1 MFEEILPNV
10 YKTEIPLPQ
19 SPLKALNSY
28 LIRGQGRFL
37 VIDTGMNR
45 KECMRAMVSDLHG
58 LSVDLKKTDFFIT
71 HLHVDH
77 LGLVA
82 NLATET
88 SKVYFNERE
97 IPLVHSESS
106 ERRRY
111 FGALYQ
117 SHGFPEAELEKAIAS
132 HPGRLYGLKHHID
145 FCILKEDD
153 IIDIGDYSFRCID
166 TPGHSPGHMCLYEP
180 KQKILVSG
188 DHILFDI
195 TPNITFWTETDNSLK
210 DYLASLDKV
219 YALDVGLVLP
229 GHGNIWHNHRRRITE
244 LQEHHQARLNEILSA
259 LEEGEKTAFQI
270 APYVSWDLDYS
281 SWGLFPP
288 AQKWFAVGETVAHLR
303 YLEESKIIQ
312 RRTKEQRILF
322 SLA

>member
-1 MFEEILPNV
+1 MFEQILPNV
-10 YKTEIPLPQ
+10 YKIEIPLPK

-28 LIRGQGRFL
+28 LIKGQGRFL

-45 KECMRAMVSDLHG
+45 EECRRKMVSGLHG
-58 LSVDLKKTDFFIT
+58 LGVDLKKTDFFIT

-77 LGLVA
+77 IGLVA

-88 SKVYFNERE
+88 SKVYFNEQE
-97 IPLVHSESS
+97 IYLVRSERT

-111 FGALYQ
+111 FGAIYR
-117 SHGFPEAELEKAIAS
+117 SHGFPEAEVEKAMES

-153 IIDIGDYSFRCID
+153 IIDIGDYSFRCIS

-180 KQKILVSG
+180 EQKILFSG

-210 DYLASLDKV
+210 EYLASLDKV

-229 GHGNIWHNHRRRITE
+229 GHGKIWDNHRRRITE
-244 LQEHHQARLNEILSA
+244 LQQHHQARLNEILSA

-270 APYVSWDLDYS
+270 APYVSWDVGYS
-281 SWGLFPP
+281 SWELLPP
-288 AQKWFAVGETVAHLR
+288 SQKWFAVGETVAHLR
-303 YLEESKIIQ
+303 YLEQKKMVQ
-312 RRTKEQRILF
+312 GRAKEQRMLF